1 MFGFGKKV
9 TQPSAEPTDFNGRD
23 FADNWSQ
30 AIRQVRDENLSQL
43 RNFVD
48 EEWDRAAANGD
59 LRTVLV
65 RYCGAVEGIDDGTT
79 ELFKPFHDLAA
90 RPELAA
96 SKELEK
102 YTRFRELQHRLQIR
116 AFLEAK
122 LQLSLMAAGPQREE
136 ALKIAVRFLDPDVVV

>member
-9 TQPSAEPTDFNGRD
+9 TQPSAEPRDFSGRD
-23 FADNWSQ
+23 FAENWSQ

-59 LRTVLV
+59 LRTVLL

-79 ELFKPFHDLAA
+79 ERFKSFHELAA

-96 SKELEK
+96 SKELQR

-122 LQLSLMAAGPQREE
+122 LKLSLMAAGPQREE
-136 ALKIAVRFLDPDVVV
+136 ALKIAIRFLDP